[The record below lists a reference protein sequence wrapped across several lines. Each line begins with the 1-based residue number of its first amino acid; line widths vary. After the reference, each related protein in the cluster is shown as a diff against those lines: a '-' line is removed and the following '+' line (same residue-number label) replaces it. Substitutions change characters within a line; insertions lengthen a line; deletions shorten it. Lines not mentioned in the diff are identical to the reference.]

1 MFLEL
6 KTCYSKTE
14 KEWKQKNGWNASRPA
29 LQQWTEGA
37 LNSLKHVCAG
47 RVSRLHAPWS
57 SAAPLHHPPPPQA
70 ATTPGFFGSFFS
82 DCLWAS
88 LLFINLSALIVTH
101 SLGCQRWSHALL
113 FTHSFFGTLT
123 EIPSERWN
131 APSSN
136 ILKHPLKKRE
146 WPSSAKRRA
155 CTCRVHTVTG
165 EILHCKGYCSQSMW
179 VTCTLC
185 TWS

>member
-1 MFLEL
+1 MLPDLHCSNEQ
-6 KTCYSKTE
+6 
-14 KEWKQKNGWNASRPA
+14 KQKQPETCLCRSSQQASCTLVFTSSSSSSSSSSSGCDNAWI
-29 LQQWTEGA
+29 LW
-37 LNSLKHVCAG
+37 K
-47 RVSRLHAPWS
+47 
-57 SAAPLHHPPPPQA
+57 
-70 ATTPGFFGSFFS
+70 FFS

-101 SLGCQRWSHALL
+101 SLGCQCWSHALL

-136 ILKHPLKKRE
+136 ILKHPQTSSERE

-155 CTCRVHTVTG
+155 CTCLVHTVTG